1 MGALFEVLRQRENLP
16 TKALSAIIVVAAAG
30 FALHQSAQR
39 ASEMPEIVAQA
50 VTSKDPDSVVP
61 SLGSDFMADS
71 PAENA
76 SAEHPLGNDV
86 APRMVL
92 DAVAPTPASGDASS
106 NAMVTEPKHPAVINQ
121 GIAPFILP
129 NLFSNPAAGTSN
141 SEAAFNP
148 GAGQKTTP
156 KSVSAAQRAKE
167 IAAIQRAKLIEDRQ
181 EWEYCLAPSYAE
193 HKMYLST
200 PIPSSAISDSAD
212 VTFDRTLKKNNI
224 AHDEVQCPRAPN
236 RPTLLFRR
244 RYAIRWNQENGN
256 TIVTFKWQPDVER
269 ADEDLTSSQPLVM
282 SSSIH

>member
-1 MGALFEVLRQRENLP
+1 MGALFEALRQRENLP

-39 ASEMPEIVAQA
+39 DSEMPELVAQA
-50 VTSKDPDSVVP
+50 VTSKGPDSVVP

-71 PAENA
+71 PVENA
-76 SAEHPLGNDV
+76 SAEQPLGNDV
-86 APRMVL
+86 ALRTVF

-106 NAMVTEPKHPAVINQ
+106 NAMVTEPKHPAVIK

-129 NLFSNPAAGTSN
+129 NLFSNPAAGISN
-141 SEAAFNP
+141 SKAASNS
-148 GAGQKTTP
+148 GAGQKTT
-156 KSVSAAQRAKE
+156 STFVSAAQRAKE

-212 VTFDRTLKKNNI
+212 VVFDRTLKKDNI

-269 ADEDLTSSQPLVM
+269 ADEGLTSSQPLM